1 MGKMPCFFPSSSS
14 LVSRLL
20 IPILSFGPLVDAA
33 QCYGINGQKTSGTPC
48 NSEASGTG
56 SSHSSCCDESRQ
68 EACLSSGLC
77 FATQRGDNHTFWSQ
91 GCTDPT
97 GMDPACP
104 SYCGRSS
111 QHISMPI
118 QSSYTML
125 HCGSG
130 AWCCCYDNLG
140 MVCDKTE
147 CCARNFTLSRGL
159 GTVTR
164 QFDNTGGSVS
174 ISDNNAASLQNT
186 ADNSMPGLPV
196 NMPPWM
202 RLVPI
207 IAAGLLG
214 SLLLASIV
222 ALGFSC
228 TQNRRLR
235 RQVESLQNLNMTLT
249 TEKLRR
255 FSISRSSPSSSAR
268 PSVSAPSIPP
278 PLITTTA
285 AGNDTTVSSDSK
297 ASNDDYL
304 PPMSA
309 RSPLTASTPTGS
321 GSEVASLAA
330 GGRRPS
336 SAWVPDN
343 SYTNE
348 EPIRT
353 PRTPITAAYHHHL
366 SMVNQALGP
375 SSVKSGYAL
384 APSEQQNQGH
394 QHYPQ
399 QQQVQQQSQWSGP
412 IGYAIPMSSPIGP
425 APATERRPSW
435 PRREGQNARH
445 TTYTQSGYFS
455 DQPGVNS
462 NIPPEY
468 QFEVGGNMI
477 SELPGSAEKGRR

>member
-1 MGKMPCFFPSSSS
+1 MRRLFPSSS
-14 LVSRLL
+14 L
-20 IPILSFGPLVDAA
+20 
-33 QCYGINGQKTSGTPC
+33 TSC
-48 NSEASGTG
+48 
-56 SSHSSCCDESRQ
+56 
-68 EACLSSGLC
+68 LC

-111 QHISMPI
+111 RHISMPI
-118 QSSYTML
+118 QPSYTML
-125 HCGSG
+125 HCGNG

-164 QFDNTGGSVS
+164 QFDNTGGSIS
-174 ISDNNAASLQNT
+174 ISDNNGASLRNT
-186 ADNSMPGLPV
+186 VEDSMPGLPA

-235 RQVESLQNLNMTLT
+235 RQVESLQNLNTTLT
-249 TEKLRR
+249 TEKLWS
-255 FSISRSSPSSSAR
+255 FSLSRSSPPSSAR
-268 PSVSAPSIPP
+268 PSVSAPSVPP

-285 AGNDTTVSSDSK
+285 AGNDNMVRPDSK
-297 ASNDDYL
+297 AFNDDYL
-304 PPMSA
+304 PPISA
-309 RSPLTASTPTGS
+309 RSPLTASTPTGP
-321 GSEVASLAA
+321 GPEIASLGT

-336 SAWVPDN
+336 STWVPDSN
-343 SYTNE
+343 YATE

-375 SSVKSGYAL
+375 SSFRSGYAV
-384 APSEQQNQGH
+384 APSEQQPHMH
-394 QHYPQ
+394 QQYHPQ
-399 QQQVQQQSQWSGP
+399 QQQQQQQSQWSGP
-412 IGYAIPMSSPIGP
+412 TSYAIPMPSPIAPTP
-425 APATERRPSW
+425 AGERRPSW
-435 PRREGQNARH
+435 SIREGQNARY
-445 TTYTQSGYFS
+445 TMYTQSGYFA
-455 DQPGVNS
+455 DQPGLINS
-462 NIPPEY
+462 IPPDY
-468 QFEVGGNMI
+468 QFEVGGNSV
-477 SELPGSAEKGRR
+477 SELPGSADRGKC

>member
-1 MGKMPCFFPSSSS
+1 MRPLFASGS
-14 LVSRLL
+14 LNSCLFIAL
-20 IPILSFGPLVDAA
+20 FSLDPLVEAV
-33 QCYGINGQKTSGTPC
+33 QCYGINGQKTSGTQC
-48 NSEASGTG
+48 SSEATGTG

-125 HCGSG
+125 HCGNG

-164 QFDNTGGSVS
+164 QFDNSDGSVS
-174 ISDNNAASLQNT
+174 ISNNGASLPDT
-186 ADNSMPGLPV
+186 VDNPMPGLPA

-202 RLVPI
+202 RLVPV
-207 IAAGLLG
+207 IAAGLLA

-235 RQVESLQNLNMTLT
+235 RQVQSLQDINTTLT
-249 TEKLRR
+249 TEKLRSY
-255 FSISRSSPSSSAR
+255 SISRSSPTSSTR
-268 PSVSAPSIPP
+268 PSVSAPSVPP
-278 PLITTTA
+278 PIITTTA
-285 AGNDTTVSSDSK
+285 AVSDDSVSAEAK
-297 ASNDDYL
+297 TSSEDYL
-304 PPMSA
+304 PPISA
-309 RSPLTASTPTGS
+309 RSPLTATTPS
-321 GSEVASLAA
+321 RSLHDGPSQNAMA
-330 GGRRPS
+330 RRPS
-336 SAWVPDN
+336 STWVPEN
-343 SYTNE
+343 SYAIE

-366 SMVNQALGP
+366 SMVNQALAP
-375 SSVKSGYAL
+375 SSTRSTYADQL
-384 APSEQQNQGH
+384 PQIHPQHQHHQHQQQNQW
-394 QHYPQ
+394 Q
-399 QQQVQQQSQWSGP
+399 GP
-412 IGYAIPMSSPIGP
+412 PGYAIAMPSPIRP
-425 APATERRPSW
+425 AAAEERRPSR
-435 PRREGQNARH
+435 PIREGQNARY
-445 TTYTQSGYFS
+445 TTFTQSGYFP
-455 DQPGVNS
+455 DQPEPNNS
-462 NIPPEY
+462 VPPEY
-468 QFEVGGNMI
+468 QYEVGGNSI
-477 SELPGSAEKGRR
+477 SELPGSAERGKR

>member
-1 MGKMPCFFPSSSS
+1 MRPLLTSSSATS
-14 LVSRLL
+14 CLL
-20 IPILSFGPLVDAA
+20 AALFSFRPLVEAA
-33 QCYGINGQKTSGTPC
+33 QCYGINGQKTSGTQC
-48 NSEASGTG
+48 NSKASGIG

-111 QHISMPI
+111 QYISMPI
-118 QSSYTML
+118 QPSYTML

-147 CCARNFTLSRGL
+147 CCSRNFTLSRGL
-159 GTVTR
+159 GIVTR
-164 QFDNTGGSVS
+164 QFNNAGGSNNLVENTG
-174 ISDNNAASLQNT
+174 ASLQNP
-186 ADNSMPGLPV
+186 ADDSMPGLPA

-202 RLVPI
+202 RLVPV
-207 IAAGLLG
+207 IAAGLLA

-235 RQVESLQNLNMTLT
+235 RQVESLQNLNTTLT
-249 TEKLRR
+249 TEKLRS
-255 FSISRSSPSSSAR
+255 FSLSQSSPSSSAR
-268 PSVSAPSIPP
+268 PSVSAPSVPP

-285 AGNDTTVSSDSK
+285 AGNDNLPILDSK
-297 ASNDDYL
+297 SPDDDYL
-304 PPMSA
+304 PPISV
-309 RSPLTASTPTGS
+309 RSPLTAITPSGS
-321 GSEVASLAA
+321 GPEAASLSTIE
-330 GGRRPS
+330 RKPS
-336 SAWVPDN
+336 STWVSDN
-343 SYTNE
+343 GYTNE

-375 SSVKSGYAL
+375 SSSRSGYAMGGRSDHQPPIHL
-384 APSEQQNQGH
+384 QQQ
-394 QHYPQ
+394 YQ
-399 QQQVQQQSQWSGP
+399 QQQQTQWPGP
-412 IGYAIPMSSPIGP
+412 PGYSIPMPSPIRP
-425 APATERRPSW
+425 AVPEERRPSW
-435 PRREGQNARH
+435 PMREGQAERY
-445 TTYTQSGYFS
+445 TTYTQSGYFA
-455 DQPGVNS
+455 DNPRLDS
-462 NIPPEY
+462 NTPPDY
-468 QFEVGGNMI
+468 QYEVGGNMI
-477 SELPGSAEKGRR
+477 SELPGSGEKGRR